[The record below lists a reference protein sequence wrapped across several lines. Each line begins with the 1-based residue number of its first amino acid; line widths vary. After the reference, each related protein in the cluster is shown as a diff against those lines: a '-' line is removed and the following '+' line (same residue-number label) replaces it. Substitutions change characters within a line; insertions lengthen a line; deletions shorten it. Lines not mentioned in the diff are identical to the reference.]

1 MNAGSHVVA
10 NTQITKDVREKL
22 RRVPDL
28 DRALSR
34 LSLDRGG
41 PRDLT
46 AIRNGLAEASLIA
59 SNGLGDAPKLLSSA
73 LQSLTGHDDLV
84 GLLD

>member
-1 MNAGSHVVA
+1 MHL
-10 NTQITKDVREKL
+10 RE
-22 RRVPDL
+22 VPDL

-46 AIRNGLAEASLIA
+46 AIRSGLAEADAIST
-59 SNGLGDAPKLLSSA
+59 NWMTDAPDLLASA
-73 LQSLTGHDDLV
+73 
-84 GLLD
+84 